1 VKGEISD
8 IICPSCKKKNDYKF
22 DPTKGQY
29 LNYPES
35 GKKTTIGFCC
45 KHCEEDI
52 GMPMVIK
59 DIIITVEVDKTK
71 VKKQ

>member
-1 VKGEISD
+1 VKGKISD
-8 IICPSCKKKNDYKF
+8 IICPSCKNKNVYKF
-22 DPTKGQY
+22 DPSMGEY
-29 LNYPES
+29 LDYPES

-52 GMPMVIK
+52 EIPMVIR

-71 VKKQ
+71 AKKQ